1 MPMSGEDALSFG
13 RGVLNLL
20 KGYIGVGLL
29 GLPYVTRR
37 AGWAIAVPGLV
48 FVAKMALTSVS
59 SSKMMNR

>member
-1 MPMSGEDALSFG
+1 MPMSDEDALSFG

-48 FVAKMALTSVS
+48 FVAS
-59 SSKMMNR
+59 RG